1 MLPDLGKD
9 LKIPEY
15 SWQWVLSA
23 FALSSVSCFII
34 TPYSRLIVTLQK
46 SCLLL
51 FCGRLADIH
60 GRKLV
65 FLIGIA
71 WLGIFALGCGFARTA
86 SELLVLRGLQGIGSA
101 AAVPSSV
108 RVLI

>member
-1 MLPDLGKD
+1 MKLPNPAAI
-9 LKIPEY
+9 IPDDDGNRY
-15 SWQWVLSA
+15 
-23 FALSSVSCFII
+23 F
-34 TPYSRLIVTLQK
+34 TK
-46 SCLLL
+46 SCLL
-51 FCGRLADIH
+51 FCGKLADIH

-101 AAVPSSV
+101 AVVPSSV